1 MTDVQVA
8 NTALDILGVDSISA
22 LTDPTRFAK
31 AAAFAYPVAVDTVVG
46 AYDWPF
52 AKAYV
57 RPVLNTT
64 VVNLSGLE
72 YAYDLPAGA
81 ARILSFADQP
91 FRIVGAIIYSNQA
104 ADEDGNPI
112 LTYISTP
119 AVTLWPQTF
128 VLLVAF
134 QMAYL
139 MAEVVGKGVMRGQ
152 FLEMYN
158 TELSKFVT
166 RDIREVSQAETH
178 WYD

>member
-1 MTDVQVA
+1 MTDVQIA
-8 NTALDILGVDSISA
+8 NMALDILGVDRISA
-22 LTDPTRFAK
+22 LTDPSRFAK
-31 AAAFAYPVAVDTVVG
+31 AAALSYPAAVDTVVG

-64 VVNLSGLE
+64 VTNLSGFE
-72 YAYDLPAGA
+72 YAYDLPAG
-81 ARILSFADQP
+81 RVLSFADQP
-91 FRIVGAIIYSNQA
+91 FKIVGAVIYSDQA

-119 AVTLWPQTF
+119 AVSLWPQTF
-128 VLLVAF
+128 ALLVAY

-139 MAEVVGKGVMRGQ
+139 MAELVGKGAMRGQ
-152 FLEMYN
+152 LLEMYN
-158 TELSKFVT
+158 LELSKYVT